1 MDVVEMIVPLAG
13 LLVIYS
19 LATCVVAII
28 IGKLVGYSPAVS
40 CAIACTSMIGYP
52 GTEILSNE
60 VCDSLDCDDET
71 RAKAL
76 EYIMP
81 KMIVGGLRHSHHCI
95 GGTGWRTGP
104 HDLCL
109 NRTKTPLVHCGSG
122 VSFL

>member
-1 MDVVEMIVPLAG
+1 MRMFLAIVVCK
-13 LLVIYS
+13 LLRF
-19 LATCVVAII
+19 

-81 KMIVGGLRHSHHCI
+81 KMIVGGFATVTIASVALA
-95 GGTGWRTGP
+95 
-104 HDLCL
+104 
-109 NRTKTPLVHCGSG
+109 G
-122 VSFL
+122 VLAPMIFA